1 MKRTVA
7 AGLLLVSCAACARS
21 QPAPAASSA
30 PIAPAPAHV
39 PASSAPT
46 ASGIVVTGPVVET
59 FDAASYTYLRVR
71 GPNGDVW
78 AAAPQFAVKAG
89 DEVRVPLEMPMRNF
103 HSASLNRDFPLIY
116 FVSRVR
122 SAGAAVAAATDPAAG
137 AHGSRAGQP
146 SAVTTPMP
154 PPSGGKTI
162 ADVWSERKPLAGT
175 PVTIHGVV
183 VKYNPGILGVNWIHL
198 QDGTGTAAD
207 GSNDI
212 TVTTADDPGLAV
224 GDTLTVT
231 GTVTLD
237 KDIGSGYAYPVLVE
251 HARIVSLKKT
261 AGS

>member
-21 QPAPAASSA
+21 QPAPAATGA

-39 PASSAPT
+39 PTSSAPS
-46 ASGIVVTGPVVET
+46 ASGTVVTGPVVET

-116 FVSRVR
+116 FVPRV
-122 SAGAAVAAATDPAAG
+122 TP
-137 AHGSRAGQP
+137 AGQP

-162 ADVWSERKPLAGT
+162 AGVWSERKPLAGT